1 MPSSRLI
8 RKPQLSKP
16 SKELS
21 KFPNWNQLLTDITEE
36 ILRVF
41 QYSDEGMCL
50 SATQHPSLALF
61 WDEFL
66 LHHEKHPASS
76 NATEIIEVLENY
88 VLPLHI
94 ESSLEFRELTTSMVA
109 FLSFAERILK
119 WEHARESRIAL
130 RDWEMEVGD
139 FFQELLEQSSGFP
152 FIRLAS

>member
-1 MPSSRLI
+1 
-8 RKPQLSKP
+8 
-16 SKELS
+16 
-21 KFPNWNQLLTDITEE
+21 LLTDITEE

-41 QYSDEGMCL
+41 QYSDEGLCL
-50 SATQHPSLALF
+50 SATQHPGLVLF

-76 NATEIIEVLENY
+76 NAVEIIEVLENY

-94 ESSLEFRELTTSMVA
+94 ESSLEFRELTTAMIA